1 MIIWHFL
8 RKHWLSFALLF
19 ILGLVAA
26 AYQGWQAFRAAQGL
40 APLEWQGLRLSH
52 TGLSFERLS
61 LQQQRPDG
69 TQARLDLTA
78 VQLSWPG
85 LSQGLS
91 LKVARLDLSYHPALQ
106 AVRASPA
113 EPPMAVPSLAELST
127 WLGWLPARLDI
138 ERLHLDLP
146 CATGRCQEQMRLS
159 WQSQAEQKQLALQL
173 YPNDHEVAL
182 TAKLSEEEGQ
192 ALQLALH
199 IALDG
204 QQRLQAQQQMH
215 QQSGSQHWV
224 GSLAMG
230 SLPEAP
236 WLLGWLS
243 RWLPYEPVRISAA
256 TAEMRLGA
264 SWALEHSADSSSALQ
279 GEVRAAL
286 HLPTAWPI
294 PGLGPVQGQVE
305 LALTRQA
312 QRWLPT
318 TLALDLTLQ
327 PEPSLLKGWPVGVHP
342 GHFRLKVDAGT
353 PDAEGRLLPLRASLT
368 SQGNLRLN
376 LQLPELQLG
385 LQPLALSFKNA
396 RLDLNV
402 PRLQM
407 AGYQLKNTN
416 LKAQWDGQ
424 LSEQQLRL
432 NLHDGSQLSISQLQ
446 TPEQL
451 GLVLQQL
458 HLQWKDLS
466 LQSPSALQPLQR
478 LQLQGQSSLKIGQLQ
493 HPALKALGWVW
504 QGQFSSDA
512 QGALHLDGN
521 LNNSAGLGAD
531 LQLTQQPNGQRH
543 ASLVSHALQL
553 KNGNPL
559 AATLSDWPDLL
570 ELDQGSLQLKAQL
583 KQSAQGQT
591 ETEATLAIQGLSG
604 LYDRTEWQGLNAALS
619 LQQRPAEWLLEIA
632 NLQLERANPGIALG
646 PLAFKG
652 RYQFSP
658 LAIQKGHLSWQTA
671 TLGVLGGQL
680 WAAPGQWALDQSTQ
694 PLHLQLRGLDVAQ
707 LLAAYP
713 AQHLAGTGLLDGNL
727 ELHANPQGLR
737 VERGSLSARA
747 PGTLQLQSPG
757 IQALSASNPAM
768 QLVAQALEN
777 FHYSLLASDIRYDPS
792 GQLQLGLRLQGRN
805 PALEGGR
812 PIHFSINLEENLP
825 ALLTSLQVSGRVTER
840 LQQRVQEQLKGRT
853 SPSPSVGD

>member
-8 RKHWLSFALLF
+8 RRHWLSLALLF

-26 AYQGWQAFRAAQGL
+26 AYQGWQVFRAAQGL
-40 APLEWQGLRLSH
+40 APLEWQGLQLSH
-52 TGLSFERLS
+52 TGLSLQRLS
-61 LQQQRPDG
+61 LQQQQPDG

-85 LSQGLS
+85 LFQGLS
-91 LKVARLDLSYHPALQ
+91 LKVARLDLSYQ
-106 AVRASPA
+106 PA
-113 EPPMAVPSLAELST
+113 ESAIAASLTERPIALPSLTELST
-127 WLGWLPARLDI
+127 WLGWLPAHLEI

-159 WQSQAEQKQLALQL
+159 WQSQAGQQQLALQL

-182 TAKLSEEEGQ
+182 NAQLSEEDNQ

-204 QQRLQAQQQMH
+204 QQRLQAQQQMR

-236 WLLGWLS
+236 WLLEWLS
-243 RWLPYEPVRISAA
+243 RWLAYEPVRISAA

-264 SWALEHSADSSSALQ
+264 SWALEHSTDAGSALQ

-318 TLALDLTLQ
+318 TLALDVTLQ

-407 AGYQLKNTN
+407 AGYQLKNAN

-424 LSEQQLRL
+424 LSEQQVRL
-432 NLHDGSQLSISQLQ
+432 NLHDSSQLSISQLQ
-446 TPEQL
+446 APEQL

-458 HLQWKDLS
+458 HLQWKG
-466 LQSPSALQPLQR
+466 LQVQRQALEG
-478 LQLQGQSSLKIGQLQ
+478 LQLQGHSSLKIGQIQ

-504 QGQFSSDA
+504 QGQLSTDP

-531 LQLTQQPNGQRH
+531 LQLTQQRNGQRH
-543 ASLVSHALQL
+543 VSLSSHALQL

-559 AATLSDWPDLL
+559 AASLSDWPALL

-591 ETEATLAIQGLSG
+591 ETEASLGIQDLSG

-619 LQQRPAEWLLEIA
+619 LQQRRTGWLLEIA

-652 RYQFSP
+652 RYQFAP
-658 LAIQKGHLSWQTA
+658 DAIQKGHLSWQTA
-671 TLGVLGGQL
+671 TLGLLGGQL
-680 WAAPGQWALDQSTQ
+680 WADPGQWALDQSTQ

-727 ELHANPQGLR
+727 ELQANPQGLR

-757 IQALSASNPAM
+757 IQALGASNPAM

-777 FHYSLLASDIRYDPS
+777 FHYSLLASDVRYDPS